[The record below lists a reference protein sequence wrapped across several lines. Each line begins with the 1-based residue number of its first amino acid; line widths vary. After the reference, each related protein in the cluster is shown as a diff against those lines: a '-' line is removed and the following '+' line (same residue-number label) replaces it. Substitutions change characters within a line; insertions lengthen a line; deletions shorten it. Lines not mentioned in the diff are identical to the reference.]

1 MTKPKRRALC
11 AALAFGALAGFA
23 ASASAQAYP
32 DRPVKL
38 LVGFTPGSTLDAVA
52 RAVADGLSKQFGQPV
67 VVENKTGANGA
78 LATETVA
85 RAKPDGYTLLVS
97 NTSSLTVNP
106 LLYKNLGYSVKD
118 FAPITTIVTYP
129 LVLTVNPASPKMANV
144 KTLADFVALGRS
156 QQNPPLAFGSG
167 GNGNFLHI
175 AAEQLVREAGF
186 KATHIPYRGG
196 TPMQLALLSNEV
208 DFNFDTLSAIPQVKA
223 GKLRALAVTEA
234 NRWEDLPDVPTVAE
248 LGYPSVQFS
257 AWVGLVAPAGTPP
270 RVIDALHAAMVEIT
284 KDPVV
289 RNRLHAQGRIS
300 IKSPQAISSQI
311 DAELAL
317 NADIIKKANIR
328 ID

>member
-1 MTKPKRRALC
+1 MTRFSLKTVCAAIALC
-11 AALAFGALAGFA
+11 TAAGFT
-23 ASASAQAYP
+23 SQASAQEYP

-52 RAVADGLSKQFGQPV
+52 RAVGDGLAKHWGKPV

-106 LLYKNLGYSVKD
+106 LLYKNLNYSVKD
-118 FAPITTIVTYP
+118 FTPITTIVTYP
-129 LVLTVNPASPKMANV
+129 LVLTVNPANPKMANV

-156 QQNPPLAFGSG
+156 QQNPPLSFGSG

-186 KATHIPYRGG
+186 KATHVPYRGG
-196 TPMQLALLSNEV
+196 TPMQLALLSGEV
-208 DFNFDTLSAIPQVKA
+208 DFNFDTLTAMPQVKA
-223 GKLRALAVTEA
+223 GKLRALAVTEST
-234 NRWEDLPDVPTVAE
+234 RWEDLPDVPTVAE

-270 RVIDALHAAMVEIT
+270 KVIEALHAAMVEIM
-284 KDPVV
+284 KDPAV

-300 IKSPQAISSQI
+300 LKSPQAIASQI

>member
-1 MTKPKRRALC
+1 MTALDRRALFVALAIC
-11 AALAFGALAGFA
+11 AAAGVTGR
-23 ASASAQAYP
+23 ASAQVYP
-32 DRPVKL
+32 ERPIKV
-38 LVGFTPGSTLDAVA
+38 LVGFTPGSTLDSVA
-52 RAVADGLSKQFGQPV
+52 RAIADGLSKHLGQPV

-129 LVLTVNPASPKMANV
+129 LVLTVNPANPKMANV

-156 QQNPPLAFGSG
+156 QQNPPLSFGSG

-186 KATHIPYRGG
+186 KATHVPYRGG

-208 DFNFDTLSAIPQVKA
+208 DFNFDTLTAVPQIKA
-223 GKLRALAVTEA
+223 GRLRALAVTESA
-234 NRWEDLPDVPTVAE
+234 RWEDLPDVPTVAE
-248 LGYPSVQFS
+248 LGFPSVQFS
-257 AWVGLVAPAGTPP
+257 AWVGLIAPAGTPP
-270 RVIDALHAAMVEIT
+270 RIIESIHAATLEIT
-284 KDPVV
+284 KDPAI
-289 RNRLHAQGRIS
+289 RQRLQTQGRIS
-300 IKSPQAISSQI
+300 IKSPQAISNQI

-317 NADIIKKANIR
+317 NAEIIRKANIR